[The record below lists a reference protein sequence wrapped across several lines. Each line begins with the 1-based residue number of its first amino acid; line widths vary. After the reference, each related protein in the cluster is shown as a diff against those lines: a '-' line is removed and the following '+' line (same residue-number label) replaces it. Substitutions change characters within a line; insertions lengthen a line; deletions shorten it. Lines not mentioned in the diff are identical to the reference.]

1 MEEAQN
7 RELTELQ
14 TQQKHLVW
22 KLEGLMAER
31 KKDAPRPL
39 GMSGSTSS
47 PAAPP
52 ILPSPLSVLPPP
64 LTTMA
69 APVFYMPSTPG
80 AANSPSI
87 PASPHTPPFMMQA
100 HRPISPSTFPFG
112 APFTGFP
119 HPALLSSASVFS
131 PMVTHPHHAF
141 SIHPAAA
148 ARPFLVM
155 PSASPAS
162 FAIPPFFP
170 RLPSSP
176 GRFVFPSGP
185 GTLPPHL
192 PSPSLLLHSFSPPGP
207 MPLPQ
212 FPVFLSQ
219 PPGRSQP
226 SPPTDSSDTEATPQ
240 ASPTI
245 PHDKHIYRE
254 NTPASPESPLPI
266 QKSTDSFP
274 PEEQG
279 DGLAISE
286 REESTFR
293 YRRYSTDG
301 GEPIDVETP
310 DQEEGETT
318 MDEHEREVQPFLG
331 IRCPHRKQRKRRGR
345 KMRVPDAPYPLE
357 KTKTRQTRRTPT
369 KPPEVLCIAGT
380 NDAPRNLAE
389 GHSTSRDRFSL
400 KGPELL
406 INDAIEQGA
415 EEKRFHFSPLAID
428 LAPRLPTVICS

>member
-1 MEEAQN
+1 MIYI
-7 RELTELQ
+7 L
-14 TQQKHLVW
+14 
-22 KLEGLMAER
+22 
-31 KKDAPRPL
+31 
-39 GMSGSTSS
+39 S
-47 PAAPP
+47 P
-52 ILPSPLSVLPPP
+52 
-64 LTTMA
+64 T
-69 APVFYMPSTPG
+69 
-80 AANSPSI
+80 
-87 PASPHTPPFMMQA
+87 AS
-100 HRPISPSTFPFG
+100 
-112 APFTGFP
+112 FTGFP
-119 HPALLSSASVFS
+119 HPALLSPTPFFS

-148 ARPFLVM
+148 ARSFLVM
-155 PSASPAS
+155 PSGSPAS
-162 FAIPPFFP
+162 FAIPPFLP

-192 PSPSLLLHSFSPPGP
+192 PTPSSLLLHSLSPPGP

-226 SPPTDSSDTEATPQ
+226 SPPTDSSDTEADTSTPP

-254 NTPASPESPLPI
+254 YAPASPESPLPI

-279 DGLAISE
+279 YGLAMSE
-286 REESTFR
+286 ATPREESTFR

-310 DQEEGETT
+310 DQEEGETM
-318 MDEHEREVQPFLG
+318 MDEHERDVQPFLG
-331 IRCPHRKQRKRRGR
+331 IRCPHRKQRKRRER

-357 KTKTRQTRRTPT
+357 KTRQTRRTPM
-369 KPPEVLCIAGT
+369 KHIAGT

-415 EEKRFHFSPLAID
+415 EQNQFHLWKRREVTSPLAID